1 MAWLSRLCCICNG
14 KIQIGADMFLGN
26 IEEFKA
32 ETNKALSKKHLK
44 TAKAEKYKQAALECF
59 AKLEEIR
66 RQH

>member
-1 MAWLSRLCCICNG
+1 
-14 KIQIGADMFLGN
+14 MFLGN

-32 ETNKALSKKHLK
+32 GTNKALSKKHLK